1 MNDEQLIER
10 VTTLYEQTFSD
21 CDEGRVFLGSKG
33 INNAE
38 LYSRHH
44 IGYCNGSLRTILP
57 STGSVLREL
66 TELGILLE
74 NDVERFL
81 GCLTFPMMNVDGK
94 IINIMGL
101 NLRTGEYLSLPTRG
115 FSAWNI
121 GIIKSCTEVYV
132 VKTILDALS
141 MEVAG
146 YPNVIAVFG
155 RGMGD
160 EEKRL
165 FKEYGVNALRVKEG
179 ANDLLV
185 KEGAKEL
192 AKQLIKVKPGAET
205 AEKTQLDDRPQS
217 ISGGQ
222 GFTVTYGPRRYE
234 VRGLEKK
241 AKYLRA
247 TLRVEHAG
255 KLLIDTQDL
264 YSSKGRRTLS
274 QELCRLF
281 DEIPETI
288 EADLTRLIKQCE
300 NYEPSR
306 TEADIPTMP
315 TWEKEE
321 AEEFGKKPDLI
332 EQIQADFQACGLV
345 AEEANRL
352 LCYLAM
358 TSRKTDEP
366 LCILILSSSGAGKTF
381 LQDAVLSFCP
391 PEDMIKVTS
400 LSGKALFYRDPT
412 SLKHKVL
419 AIEEEA
425 GAEQADYA
433 LRSLITSKQL
443 SVEAVVKDLATGRLV
458 TMRNVVQGRTAV
470 FLTTTNPYVNPET
483 RSRFLVLSVDE
494 SREQTRRI
502 LEFQR
507 ISQTIQGLAH
517 ESGSEDILRKHR
529 NFQRL
534 LRPVKVVNPY
544 ADQLG
549 YGDDRLQG
557 RRDQPKYLNLIKA
570 LAFLRQMQKPLF
582 HEKHTGAVGK
592 SASIPY
598 IKVDR
603 DDIRLANTLARDTMG
618 HSLDE
623 LSRPS
628 RDLLKLLEEM
638 MRGKDGDT
646 KYTRRD
652 IREQIGWTNTRLH
665 IHLKE
670 LLDFEFLA
678 VEAGRNGLLHRYRLA
693 YEGEGKDG
701 SKFLAGLKDVDQL
714 QEPKE

>member
-1 MNDEQLIER
+1 
-10 VTTLYEQTFSD
+10 
-21 CDEGRVFLGSKG
+21 
-33 INNAE
+33 
-38 LYSRHH
+38 
-44 IGYCNGSLRTILP
+44 
-57 STGSVLREL
+57 
-66 TELGILLE
+66 
-74 NDVERFL
+74 
-81 GCLTFPMMNVDGK
+81 
-94 IINIMGL
+94 
-101 NLRTGEYLSLPTRG
+101 
-115 FSAWNI
+115 
-121 GIIKSCTEVYV
+121 
-132 VKTILDALS
+132 
-141 MEVAG
+141 
-146 YPNVIAVFG
+146 
-155 RGMGD
+155 
-160 EEKRL
+160 
-165 FKEYGVNALRVKEG
+165 
-179 ANDLLV
+179 
-185 KEGAKEL
+185 
-192 AKQLIKVKPGAET
+192 
-205 AEKTQLDDRPQS
+205 
-217 ISGGQ
+217 
-222 GFTVTYGPRRYE
+222 
-234 VRGLEKK
+234 
-241 AKYLRA
+241 
-247 TLRVEHAG
+247 
-255 KLLIDTQDL
+255 
-264 YSSKGRRTLS
+264 
-274 QELCRLF
+274 
-281 DEIPETI
+281 
-288 EADLTRLIKQCE
+288 
-300 NYEPSR
+300 
-306 TEADIPTMP
+306 
-315 TWEKEE
+315 
-321 AEEFGKKPDLI
+321 
-332 EQIQADFQACGLV
+332 
-345 AEEANRL
+345 
-352 LCYLAM
+352 M

-400 LSGKALFYRDPT
+400 LSGKALFYRDPA

-483 RSRFLVLSVDE
+483 RSRFIVLSVDE

-507 ISQTIQGLAH
+507 TSQTIQGLAQ

-534 LRPVKVVNPY
+534 LSPVKVVNPY
-544 ADQLG
+544 AGQLG

-582 HEKHTGAVGK
+582 HEKCTGAVGGNR
-592 SASIPY
+592 ASVAY

-603 DDIRLANTLARDTMG
+603 EDIRLANTLARDTMG

-638 MRGKDGDT
+638 MRGKAGDSRF
-646 KYTRRD
+646 TRRE

-670 LLDFEFLA
+670 ILDFEYLA
-678 VEAGRNGLLHRYRLA
+678 VEAGRNGSLHRYRLA
-693 YEGEGKDG
+693 YDGQGKDG
-701 SKFLAGLKDVDQL
+701 SKFLVGLKDADQL
-714 QEPKE
+714 LEPKE